1 VVDRGL
7 RRMGLAGILAAV
19 CIGAVCFGVVCIGVW
34 AAPASAEIVQEPQGW
49 AYKLPHDLMSP
60 FCPGRTLAACTSPQA
75 ESLRTW
81 LIVQEAA
88 GRSRDEVE
96 AELFE
101 RYGDVLRP
109 APRAEGFGITA
120 YVFPMLAF
128 LAGGVIVV
136 VFLLRQTRAAAT
148 PASLAQP
155 PDPEL
160 ERIIDQELAG

>member
-1 VVDRGL
+1 MHRQVRLAEPVRGRPILVPIRVDERG
-7 RRMGLAGILAAV
+7 AADLFKSADLF
-19 CIGAVCFGVVCIGVW
+19 CTQLQFGR
-34 AAPASAEIVQEPQGW
+34 AEIVGVRLE
-49 AYKLPHDLMSP
+49 SE
-60 FCPGRTLAACTSPQA
+60 PGREELLRRCT
-75 ESLRTW
+75 
-81 LIVQEAA
+81 